1 MKKRIFSLLLMAIIV
16 TCFITGCSAKTP
28 STSTK
33 STKKVKNIGRMK
45 SNVDVRRF
53 THDQNYGIEWDE
65 TPIEC
70 QCLDFKEY
78 LIAYGA
84 TDIWGV
90 DSLTGDFDGYDNC
103 IICKFNNNIFVEFT
117 FDASGSLGFDRP
129 LMNKFYICA
138 GKDGFHPT
146 RRVNIEEGNA
156 NSNDLASSWVREQDL
171 LEDDDDESD
180 RYESDD
186 GDKEVLKINGYR
198 LSCSLSGGFS
208 PRSFATKINSFM
220 IPPNFDREFK
230 RTIKPYL
237 DIDEVSLKVDPFST
251 DSEIGGLSVNHDPI
265 MYD

>member
-1 MKKRIFSLLLMAIIV
+1 MKKRIFSLLLMAIMIV
-16 TCFITGCSAKTP
+16 TCFITGCSAARKTP

-53 THDQNYGIEWDE
+53 THDANYGIEWDE

-70 QCLDFKEY
+70 QYLDFKEY
-78 LIAYGA
+78 LVAYGA

-90 DSLTGDFDGYDNC
+90 DNDDNC
-103 IICKFNNNIFVEFT
+103 IMCKFNNNIFVEFT
-117 FDASGSLGFDRP
+117 FDASGSLGPFERP
-129 LMNKFYICA
+129 LMDKFYICS

-146 RRVNIEEGNA
+146 YRDNIESGNMEG
-156 NSNDLASSWVREQDL
+156 NDLASSWVREQDL

-186 GDKEVLKINGYR
+186 GDKEVLKINGY
-198 LSCSLSGGFS
+198 SLSGRFS
-208 PRSFATKINSFM
+208 PRSFATKIVGSK
-220 IPPNFDREFK
+220 IPLNFDREFK

-251 DSEIGGLSVNHDPI
+251 DSEIGGYSVNHDQ
-265 MYD
+265 

>member
-1 MKKRIFSLLLMAIIV
+1 MKKRIFSLLLMAIMIV
-16 TCFITGCSAKTP
+16 TCFITGCSAARKTP

-45 SNVDVRRF
+45 SLVDVRRF
-53 THDQNYGIEWDE
+53 THDENWGIEWDE
-65 TPIEC
+65 TPIES

-90 DSLTGDFDGYDNC
+90 DNLTWDFDGYDNC

-117 FDASGSLGFDRP
+117 FDASGSIGPLSDCP
-129 LMNKFYICA
+129 LMDKFYICS

-146 RRVNIEEGNA
+146 RRVNIEDGNA
-156 NSNDLASSWVREQDL
+156 NSNDLASSWVREQEL

-180 RYESDD
+180 G
-186 GDKEVLKINGYR
+186 GDKEVLKTNGYR
-198 LSCSLSGGFS
+198 LSGRFS
-208 PRSFATKINSFM
+208 PRSFAAKINGFM
-220 IPPNFDREFK
+220 IPLNFDREFK

-237 DIDEVSLKVDPFST
+237 DLDEVSLKVDPFST